1 MILESFIFKNNCFQ
15 IFSYSFYDL
24 ANIFLLLQNSTRE
37 PTEFSIKCILQKFIP
52 CQFASSV
59 HINSLPNPIS
69 PNYAQFQNMNWQK
82 KKEKAS
88 QNFFKIS
95 KFTLKYSC
103 TCALFCANLL
113 DFRFFLQ
120 NLGHIL
126 QMDQLEKIPHALRKL
141 LEKLSNNLSTFPVH
155 TIQFKLI
162 LQIYCQNNRVPLHS
176 RP

>member
-82 KKEKAS
+82 KKKKPELF
-88 QNFFKIS
+88 QNIKVHPK
-95 KFTLKYSC
+95 KFLH
-103 TCALFCANLL
+103 CANLL